1 MFEFVHFSMDIK
13 VNSLAKVLYAGPPA
27 NQQEQ
32 AIRMLTM
39 AAENEDLFFEK
50 TGVELGDYSF

>member
-1 MFEFVHFSMDIK
+1 MDIK
-13 VNSLAKVLYAGPPA
+13 VDSLTKVLMAGPPA